1 MADKKKKSIFAE
13 FKEFIS
19 KGNVIDMAVGVIIGG
34 AFTKIVNS
42 LVSDLIMPAL
52 GLLTGDIDFA
62 DLKIVLAEAQLDTD
76 GVTVLKEELAIRY
89 GVFLD
94 AMLNFLLIAVA
105 VFVMV
110 KIINTAREKAEKLKK
125 KKEEEAPAT
134 PPAPDPQ
141 IVLLT
146 EIRDLLKKDEAEEAE
161 AVASAE

>member
-1 MADKKKKSIFAE
+1 MADKKKKSIFTE

-19 KGNVIDMAVGVIIGG
+19 RGNVIDMAVGVIIGG

-94 AMLNFLLIAVA
+94 ALLNFLLIAIA
-105 VFVMV
+105 VFAMV
-110 KIINTAREKAEKLKK
+110 KIINTAREKAEKLRK
-125 KKEEEAPAT
+125 KKEEEAPAA

-146 EIRDLLKKDEAEEAE
+146 EIRDLLKKDEEVAE
-161 AVASAE
+161 

>member
-1 MADKKKKSIFAE
+1 MADKKKKKSIFAE

-34 AFTKIVNS
+34 AFTKIVNC

-62 DLKIVLAEAQLDTD
+62 DLKIVLAEAVMD
-76 GVTVLKEELAIRY
+76 GETVVKEELAIRY
-89 GVFLD
+89 GVFFD
-94 AMLNFLLIAVA
+94 ALLNFLLIAIA

-110 KIINTAREKAEKLKK
+110 KLINTAREKAENLKK
-125 KKEEEAPAT
+125 KKEEEAPAA

-146 EIRDLLKKDEAEEAE
+146 EIRDLLKKDEEAPAEDA
-161 AVASAE
+161 AQ

>member
-1 MADKKKKSIFAE
+1 MADKKKKSIFTE

-62 DLKIVLAEAQLDTD
+62 DLKVVLSPAELDVD

-94 AMLNFLLIAVA
+94 ALLNFLLIAVA

-110 KIINTAREKAEKLKK
+110 KIINTAREKAEALKK
-125 KKEEEAPAT
+125 KKEEEAPAA

-146 EIRDLLKKDEAEEAE
+146 EIRDLLNKDKAE
-161 AVASAE
+161 

>member
-19 KGNVIDMAVGVIIGG
+19 KGNVVDMAVGVIIGG

-94 AMLNFLLIAVA
+94 ALLNFLLIAVA

-110 KIINTAREKAEKLKK
+110 KLINTAREKAEQMRK
-125 KKEEEAPAT
+125 KKEEEAPAA

-146 EIRDLLKKDEAEEAE
+146 EIRDLLKKDEEAAE
-161 AVASAE
+161 